1 MKRLFTLALIVVAAA
16 AIALADTKMKK
27 GGGKPAG
34 TKAGLQQVADDYF
47 ASLKGGDAKKVAWFL
62 APDYS
67 FTDLDGKMMSRDDRL
82 KSIAA
87 QDNSKLA
94 FSEINV
100 RTYGATGVVTG
111 MAVNPTD
118 STRTRFTQT
127 WAWQGGRWW
136 LVAAQRSTIA

>member
-1 MKRLFTLALIVVAAA
+1 MKRLFTLALIVVVAASV
-16 AIALADTKMKK
+16 ALADTKMKK

-47 ASLKGGDAKKVAWFL
+47 AALKANDTKKVADFF

-67 FTDLDGKMMSRDDRL
+67 FTDLDGKMMTRDERL
-82 KSIAA
+82 KSIAS
-87 QDNSKLA
+87 QDGSKIA

-100 RTYGATGVVTG
+100 RTYGPTGVVTG
-111 MAVNPTD
+111 MAVNSADGTH
-118 STRTRFTQT
+118 TRFTQT

>member
-1 MKRLFTLALIVVAAA
+1 MKRLFTLALIVVVAAFV
-16 AIALADTKMKK
+16 ALADTKMKK
-27 GGGKPAG
+27 GGSKPAG
-34 TKAGLQQVADDYF
+34 TKAGLQQVADEYF
-47 ASLKGGDAKKVAWFL
+47 ASLKSGDAKKVAWFL

-87 QDNSKLA
+87 QDNSKLD
-94 FSEINV
+94 FSNINV

-111 MAVNPTD
+111 EATNGADGTH
-118 STRTRFTQT
+118 TRFTQT

-136 LVAAQRSTIA
+136 LVAAQRSSIT